1 MKAHHG
7 KSKKGRVH
15 SSGTRATTALT
26 KAGIE
31 FTTHTYEV
39 DSTSDSGYALDAAAD
54 LGVPAS
60 VVFKTLVTRVDGAP
74 TLALIPADQ
83 QLDLKALA
91 NCVGGSKAVMAD
103 AADAER
109 LTGYVVGGIS
119 PVATKRR
126 LPAVAD
132 TSLVGQESVYVSAG
146 KRGVQV
152 ELAPSALI
160 ELLNIR
166 SAPIARRH

>member
-1 MKAHHG
+1 MKAHRG
-7 KSKKGRVH
+7 KFRKGRAH
-15 SSGTRATTALT
+15 NSATRATTTLT
-26 KAGIE
+26 KAGID
-31 FTTHTYEV
+31 FTTHTYEI
-39 DSTSDSGYALDAAAD
+39 DSTSDSGYALNAAAD

-60 VVFKTLVTRVDGAP
+60 AVFKTLVTRVDGTP
-74 TLALIPADQ
+74 TLALVPADH
-83 QLDLKALA
+83 QLNLKALA
-91 NCVGGSKAVMAD
+91 NCVGGSKAVMANT
-103 AADAER
+103 ADAER

-152 ELAPSALI
+152 QLAPSALI
-160 ELLNIR
+160 ELLHIR
-166 SAPIARRH
+166 SAPIARRQ